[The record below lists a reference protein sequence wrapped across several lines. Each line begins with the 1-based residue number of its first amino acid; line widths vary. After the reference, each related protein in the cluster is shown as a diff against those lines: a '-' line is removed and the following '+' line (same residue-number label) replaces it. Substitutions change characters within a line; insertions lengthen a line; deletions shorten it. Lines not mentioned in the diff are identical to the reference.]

1 MNVTVIKPNV
11 TEYRIRTEP
20 GDAIHTRCM
29 WANIL
34 LNHDT
39 YTISAQTDCGDYSYR
54 WPATKDES
62 FRDLLLRAL
71 RDEEY
76 LLSKFS
82 ERSRFSLEETKQL
95 FLESNGLLDPEC
107 PGDPIVQAVREI
119 DANTEAEW
127 IEQMNDLHYDDAPW
141 DYIVREYP
149 AQAYTFVRL
158 LTSVILPMIKEEK
171 RGT

>member
-54 WPATKDES
+54 WPKTKDES
-62 FRDLLLRAL
+62 FHDLLLRVL

-76 LLSKFS
+76 LLEKFS
-82 ERSRFSLEETKQL
+82 SRTVFSLEETKKL
-95 FLESNGLLDPEC
+95 FFDYNDDLDMD
-107 PGDPIVQAVREI
+107 DPAMQAVKAIE
-119 DANTEAEW
+119 ATTEEEW
-127 IEQMNDLHYDDAPW
+127 IRQMQAQHLDEAPW
-141 DYIVREYP
+141 DYIVREHP
-149 AQAYTFVRL
+149 AQAHTFVHL
-158 LTSVILPMIKEEK
+158 LSKVILPMMKEEK

>member
-1 MNVTVIKPNV
+1 MNVTVIRPNV

-76 LLSKFS
+76 LLGKFS
-82 ERSRFSLEETKQL
+82 SRTIFSPEETKQL
-95 FLESNGLLDPEC
+95 FLEYNDIPDMEILD
-107 PGDPIVQAVREI
+107 DPAIQAVKAINAR
-119 DANTEAEW
+119 TEEEW
-127 IEQMNDLHYDDAPW
+127 VQTMLEQHLDSEPW
-141 DYIVREYP
+141 DYIVKEYP
-149 AQAYTFVRL
+149 PQAHTFVYL
-158 LTSVILPMIKEEK
+158 LQSVILPMLKEEK
-171 RGT
+171 HDP

>member
-1 MNVTVIKPNV
+1 MNVTVIRPNV

-29 WANIL
+29 WANIQI
-34 LNHDT
+34 NHDT

-54 WPATKDES
+54 WPATKGES

-82 ERSRFSLEETKQL
+82 ERTRFSLEETKRL
-95 FLESNGLLDPEC
+95 FLDNQDLNRDDPDDLAIIAAIEANESSTEEEWVRSIRGAHLDDE
-107 PGDPIVQAVREI
+107 
-119 DANTEAEW
+119 
-127 IEQMNDLHYDDAPW
+127 PW

-158 LTSVILPMIKEEK
+158 LSSVILPMLKEEK

>member
-34 LNHDT
+34 FNHDT
-39 YTISAQTDCGDYSYR
+39 YSISAQTDCGDYSYR
-54 WPATKDES
+54 WPKTKDES
-62 FRDLLLRAL
+62 FHALLLRAL

-76 LLSKFS
+76 LLEKFS
-82 ERSRFSLEETKQL
+82 SRTVFSLEETKKL
-95 FLESNGLLDPEC
+95 FFDYNDDLDMD
-107 PGDPIVQAVREI
+107 DPAMQAVRAIE
-119 DANTEAEW
+119 ATTEKEW
-127 IEQMNDLHYDDAPW
+127 IRQMKAQHLDDAPW
-141 DYIVREYP
+141 DYIVKEYP
-149 AQAYTFVRL
+149 AQAHTFVHL
-158 LTSVILPMIKEEK
+158 LSKVILPMMKEEK